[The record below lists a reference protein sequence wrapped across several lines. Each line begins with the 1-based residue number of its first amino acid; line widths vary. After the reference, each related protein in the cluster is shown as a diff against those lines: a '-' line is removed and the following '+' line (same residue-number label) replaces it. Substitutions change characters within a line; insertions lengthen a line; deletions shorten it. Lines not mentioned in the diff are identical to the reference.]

1 MSSGLVHMLR
11 SIAVLA
17 CALAF
22 ALSPAAAQDHEFKQ
36 IKLSDKHVE
45 GFIKAQND
53 LNKIADKLQSDSE
66 EPDEKLQAELD
77 AIAKNNGFA
86 SFDELDE
93 VAANISMVMAGID
106 PETGDYTDPVELLKK
121 EIEEIKG
128 DSSIPEKEKKQ
139 MLEEMQEALEM
150 TPALEHPENVQVV
163 KKHRA
168 EIDKALQ

>member
-53 LNKIADKLQSDSE
+53 LNTIADKLQSDSE